1 MIRWRLWKFLQRKI
15 RGNPEAVDNCL
26 STEHTRLCRTWR
38 GNGQILRFHW
48 ISFETSRCST
58 TQYTHRLKSAWK
70 AQINL
75 HCRLLMLKN
84 ETQYVLFANQSVWFL
99 APALLP
105 THVSLRTSA
114 SSSTKMVCVAVRY
127 RVPTLLLLG
136 DTRSSSLTFSTWRR
150 KRKTNMK
157 LPSLHCSSDH
167 RCAHVISALIN
178 TPCSRTRL
186 LTKKKKKKK
195 NAAPKTL
202 ADYVADAIQAP

>member
-1 MIRWRLWKFLQRKI
+1 MIRWRLWKFLQCKI

-70 AQINL
+70 TYINL

-157 LPSLHCSSDH
+157 LAPPSLQQWSQV
-167 RCAHVISALIN
+167 CACDLCTDKHTLF
-178 TPCSRTRL
+178 P
-186 LTKKKKKKK
+186 

-202 ADYVADAIQAP
+202 ADYVADAIHAP